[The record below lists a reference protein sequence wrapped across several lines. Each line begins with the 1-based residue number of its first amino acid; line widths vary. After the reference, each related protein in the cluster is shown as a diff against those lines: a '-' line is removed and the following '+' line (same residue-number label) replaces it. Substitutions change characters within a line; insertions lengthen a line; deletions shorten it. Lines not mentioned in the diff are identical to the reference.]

1 MAKLPNIFPHPFQ
14 LIGEPLE
21 LSRLAS
27 NPEEKRSVW
36 KIEAEQSG
44 AASSFFCRVRPRA
57 PAILKNLDN
66 RLRNDLP
73 SGLSSANV
81 SPNKNK
87 TKTLQR
93 AGKRDKELLKSG
105 YTLEDTGRLMVPLQ
119 SARGTLHRLTRKA
132 VLPHPLPAGQH
143 LGSRVHSKVLFY
155 FLQFS
160 WLGNMKAGFLQSSR

>member
-14 LIGEPLE
+14 LVGEPLE

-27 NPEEKRSVW
+27 NPEEKRSGW
-36 KIEAEQSG
+36 KVEAELSG

-87 TKTLQR
+87 NKTLQR
-93 AGKRDKELLKSG
+93 AGKREKELLKSF
-105 YTLEDTGRLMVPLQ
+105 YTPEDTGRLMVPPAICPRDPALTDKK
-119 SARGTLHRLTRKA
+119 SCLATSPPSWPAPRLAR
-132 VLPHPLPAGQH
+132 
-143 LGSRVHSKVLFY
+143 SC
-155 FLQFS
+155 
-160 WLGNMKAGFLQSSR
+160 